1 LVEPDFAEDKLQKAS
16 KAAHG
21 IGKWIRAIVSYDD
34 AMKIVTPKK
43 IELAKAVEMSAEAQ
57 RVWDSAK
64 ERLAAVLAEMK
75 RLVD

>member
-1 LVEPDFAEDKLQKAS
+1 
-16 KAAHG
+16 
-21 IGKWIRAIVSYDD
+21 
-34 AMKIVTPKK
+34 MKIVTPKK